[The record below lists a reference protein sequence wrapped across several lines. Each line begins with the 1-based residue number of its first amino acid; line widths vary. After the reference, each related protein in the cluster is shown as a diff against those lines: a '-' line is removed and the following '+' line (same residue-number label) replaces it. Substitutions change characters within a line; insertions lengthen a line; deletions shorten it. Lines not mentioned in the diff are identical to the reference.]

1 VQISLVFAKVQRKL
15 WEAKEKKKAEAVAA
29 GEEYESDDDE
39 KDAADKI
46 PYITKKM
53 LLDALQYARRSV
65 SKADLEKYMKYKRD
79 MERRLGM
86 EEGGGDVTIVG
97 LDNER
102 RPGQPPP
109 PPAST
114 QASTSAA
121 AQGSARQFGDEQTT
135 EDDDIYD

>member
-1 VQISLVFAKVQRKL
+1 
-15 WEAKEKKKAEAVAA
+15 
-29 GEEYESDDDE
+29 
-39 KDAADKI
+39 
-46 PYITKKM
+46 M
-53 LLDALQYARRSV
+53 LLDALKNARRSV

-102 RPGQPPP
+102 RPGQA
-109 PPAST
+109 PAPTS
-114 QASTSAA
+114 STSTAA
-121 AQGSARQFGDEQTT
+121 GTQGSARQFGDEPAAE